1 MYKYTHLCT
10 FFEALMWS
18 IFEIKYIKIVY
29 FSIIQDFASTDVDAL
44 IMERKKQVGVR
55 FFECDLVSKSSHL
68 SNLLKANGV
77 C

>member
-1 MYKYTHLCT
+1 M
-10 FFEALMWS
+10 
-18 IFEIKYIKIVY
+18 VY

-77 C
+77 CWNSRGIKLNMVDPWR